1 MQGSSST
8 LTERDDNV
16 RSLPDQTFNTDMRS
30 LFSNARWALK
40 RIWTTSSSLTTGLVV
55 TTLIRSLMPAG
66 LALTARGLINAIA
79 VVLNRGTSDIGTL
92 LPWLVVGLVLA
103 LVQALS
109 EFVAKF
115 FTQRLHDELNL
126 SITSDIL
133 THAADLDVGFFEDP
147 KLQDVMERAQQNT
160 AGHFSQFAT
169 NTLTTITNVVQMISL
184 AVILIAIEPLI
195 TLVLAAVGF
204 PYFISQWRFAKMQYL
219 KEHIRTTKRRWT
231 RYFTSRMTSQ
241 QSVTEIKLLGLA
253 PVLRDQFRSIMTTF
267 RDENRKLYLHN
278 FATNSLFAVL
288 ATTALYG
295 TFVWVTLQA
304 LEGNLTIGDV
314 AIYAG
319 AMLGLRK
326 AFESTILS
334 VSSDVEQTLYI
345 SNLREFL
352 NLKPRI
358 TDTSGLTPISS
369 RGEIEFRNVSFTY
382 PGSTQPTL
390 SDVSF
395 HIMPGETVAL
405 VGENGAGKT
414 TLVKLIARLY
424 DPDQGCILFD
434 GIDLRELSLAYL
446 RSHMSFVLQRF
457 GRYEATAA
465 DNIAYGDWQR
475 LLDNRNE
482 VEQVIHRAN
491 MHDMIEAMPQGYD
504 TMLGRMFGEYDL
516 SEGQWQKLALARAFA
531 RDSLFIILDEPT
543 SNLDARA
550 EYQIFSRFREL
561 AKGRTTVFISHRFST
576 VGMADRILVM
586 DKGRIVES
594 GTHQQLLS
602 QAGHYAS
609 LYNLHQSRM

>member
-8 LTERDDNV
+8 LTERGDLV
-16 RSLPDQTFNTDMRS
+16 RSLPDQTLNTDMRS
-30 LFSNARWALK
+30 LFSNAHWALK
-40 RIWTTSSSLTTGLVV
+40 RIWTTSPSLTIGLVV
-55 TTLIRSLMPAG
+55 ATLIRSLMPAG
-66 LALTARGLINAIA
+66 LALTARGLINAVA
-79 VVLNRGTSDIGTL
+79 AVLNRGTNDLGTL

-169 NTLTTITNVVQMISL
+169 NTLTTITDVIQMVSL
-184 AVILIAIEPLI
+184 AVILIAIEPFI
-195 TLVLAAVGF
+195 TLVLAAIGF
-204 PYFISQWRFAKMQYL
+204 PYFISQWRFAKMHYL

-253 PVLRDQFRSIMTTF
+253 PLLRDQFRSIMTTF

-278 FATNSLFAVL
+278 LATNSLFAVL

-295 TFVWVTLQA
+295 TFVWVALQA
-304 LEGNLTIGDV
+304 LEGKLTIGDV

-358 TDTSGLTPISS
+358 TNTSGLTPLSS

-382 PGSTQPTL
+382 PGSSQFTL

-446 RSHMSFVLQRF
+446 RSRMSFVLQRF

-475 LLDNRNE
+475 LLDNRDE
-482 VEQVIHRAN
+482 VEQVVHRAH

-516 SEGQWQKLALARAFA
+516 SEGQWQKIALARAFA
-531 RDSLFIILDEPT
+531 RDALFIILDEPT

>member
-1 MQGSSST
+1 
-8 LTERDDNV
+8 
-16 RSLPDQTFNTDMRS
+16 
-30 LFSNARWALK
+30 
-40 RIWTTSSSLTTGLVV
+40 
-55 TTLIRSLMPAG
+55 
-66 LALTARGLINAIA
+66 
-79 VVLNRGTSDIGTL
+79 
-92 LPWLVVGLVLA
+92 
-103 LVQALS
+103 
-109 EFVAKF
+109 
-115 FTQRLHDELNL
+115 
-126 SITSDIL
+126 
-133 THAADLDVGFFEDP
+133 
-147 KLQDVMERAQQNT
+147 
-160 AGHFSQFAT
+160 
-169 NTLTTITNVVQMISL
+169 
-184 AVILIAIEPLI
+184 
-195 TLVLAAVGF
+195 
-204 PYFISQWRFAKMQYL
+204 MQYL

>member
-1 MQGSSST
+1 
-8 LTERDDNV
+8 
-16 RSLPDQTFNTDMRS
+16 
-30 LFSNARWALK
+30 
-40 RIWTTSSSLTTGLVV
+40 
-55 TTLIRSLMPAG
+55 
-66 LALTARGLINAIA
+66 
-79 VVLNRGTSDIGTL
+79 
-92 LPWLVVGLVLA
+92 
-103 LVQALS
+103 
-109 EFVAKF
+109 
-115 FTQRLHDELNL
+115 
-126 SITSDIL
+126 
-133 THAADLDVGFFEDP
+133 
-147 KLQDVMERAQQNT
+147 
-160 AGHFSQFAT
+160 
-169 NTLTTITNVVQMISL
+169 
-184 AVILIAIEPLI
+184 
-195 TLVLAAVGF
+195 
-204 PYFISQWRFAKMQYL
+204 
-219 KEHIRTTKRRWT
+219 
-231 RYFTSRMTSQ
+231 
-241 QSVTEIKLLGLA
+241 
-253 PVLRDQFRSIMTTF
+253 
-267 RDENRKLYLHN
+267 
-278 FATNSLFAVL
+278 
-288 ATTALYG
+288 
-295 TFVWVTLQA
+295 LQA

-390 SDVSF
+390 SHVSF

-561 AKGRTTVFISHRFST
+561 AEGRTTVFISHRFST